1 MNARRLSFLALVF
14 ALALAAAACGGDD
27 GSDGGTDA
35 GGDGVTVTG
44 PTGDGVT
51 VTGPTGGITITGP
64 TGGEVNIGGGDLPE
78 GWPADFPIPDGAT
91 PAYSVS
97 AGGGVSVWFST
108 DLGLDEVKAFFES
121 ALPAAGYTIDSQADF
136 SDPTSG
142 DYSVFSVSGGGWAGG
157 IYMGSGA
164 SAGAG
169 VAGAFEGDFDFF
181 VVLSQG

>member
-14 ALALAAAACGGDD
+14 ALALATAACGG
-27 GSDGGTDA
+27 GEVNIGTTDA
-35 GGDGVTVTG
+35 GGDGAAVTG
-44 PTGDGVT
+44 PTGD
-51 VTGPTGGITITGP
+51 GITITGP
-64 TGGEVNIGGGDLPE
+64 TGGEVNIGGAELPE
-78 GWPADFPIPDGAT
+78 AWPADFPIPDGAT

-121 ALPAAGYTIDSQADF
+121 ALPAAGYTIDSQANF

-142 DYSVFSVSGGGWAGG
+142 EYSVFSVSGGGWTGG